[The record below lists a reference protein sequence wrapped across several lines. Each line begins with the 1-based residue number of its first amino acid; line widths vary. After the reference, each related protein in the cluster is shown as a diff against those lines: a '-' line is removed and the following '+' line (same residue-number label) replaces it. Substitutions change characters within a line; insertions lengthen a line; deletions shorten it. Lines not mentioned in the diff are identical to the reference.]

1 MALNDILVHLDAR
14 PRSTVRL
21 EVAARLAVQCG
32 AHLTGIHVIDIPSA
46 SYFYGA
52 AMPFVPANPEEIV
65 QRMRTDAIGAAA
77 PVEASFRDCL
87 RRNSLQGEWRL
98 AEGSP
103 PSVVALHARYADLT
117 VVGQPN
123 AYAPQDDDAVT
134 VTAVMTSGRPVLA
147 IPFAGDFPT
156 VGERVL
162 VAWNA
167 SREAARAVNDALP
180 LIAHA
185 KQVTVLAINPQRG
198 IGGQGDAHGGVPAAD
213 IALHLARH
221 GVKAEAAHTVAR
233 DISDGEALL
242 SYAAD
247 IGADLIVSGAYG
259 HSRAR
264 ELVFG
269 GVTRTLI
276 AEMTAPVLLSH

>member
-1 MALNDILVHLDAR
+1 MALKDILVHLDTAPRNVAR
-14 PRSTVRL
+14 MEL
-21 EVAARLAVQCG
+21 AARLAVLHG
-32 AHLTGIHVIDIPSA
+32 AHLTGLHAIDIPSA

-65 QRMRTDAIGAAA
+65 ERIRAEATEAAGPLETA
-77 PVEASFRDCL
+77 FRDCL
-87 RRNSLQGEWRL
+87 RRNGIEGEWRL
-98 AEGSP
+98 VEGQP
-103 PSVVALHARYADLT
+103 PATVALHARYADLT

-123 AYAPQDDDAVT
+123 RDEPQDADAVT
-134 VTAVMTSGRPVLA
+134 VTTVMTSGRPVLA
-147 IPFAGDFPT
+147 VPFVGEFPT
-156 VGERVL
+156 LGERVL

-167 SREAARAVNDALP
+167 SREAARALNDALP
-180 LIAHA
+180 LLVNA
-185 KQVTVLAINPQRG
+185 KEVTVLAINPQRG
-198 IGGQGDAHGGVPAAD
+198 VGGHGDVPAAD

-221 GVKAEAAHTVAR
+221 GLKAEAAHTVAK
-233 DISDGEALL
+233 DIADGEALL

-247 IGADLIVSGAYG
+247 IGADLIVAGAYG

>member
-1 MALNDILVHLDAR
+1 MALKDMLVHLDTT
-14 PRSTVRL
+14 PRCAVRM
-21 EVAARLAVQCG
+21 EIAARLAMQHG
-32 AHLTGIHVIDIPSA
+32 AHLTGLHVIDIPSA
-46 SYFYGA
+46 NYFYGA

-65 QRMRTDAIGAAA
+65 QRIRAEATEAAG
-77 PVEASFRDCL
+77 PVEAAFRDCL
-87 RRNSLQGEWRL
+87 RRNGIEGEPGGWRK
-98 AEGSP
+98 ARRP
-103 PSVVALHARYADLT
+103 RRWRCMRRYADLS

-123 AYAPQDDDAVT
+123 RDEPQDADAVT
-134 VTAVMTSGRPVLA
+134 VTTVMTSGRPVLA
-147 IPFAGDFPT
+147 IPFAGEFPT
-156 VGERVL
+156 IGERVL

-167 SREAARAVNDALP
+167 SREAARALNDALP
-180 LIAHA
+180 LLLGA

-198 IGGQGDAHGGVPAAD
+198 LGGQGDVPAAD

-221 GVKAEAAHTVAR
+221 GMKAEAAHTVAK
-233 DISDGEALL
+233 DIADGEALL

-247 IGADLIVSGAYG
+247 IGADLIVAGAYG

>member
-1 MALNDILVHLDAR
+1 MALKDILVHLDVT
-14 PRSTVRL
+14 PRSKTRL
-21 EVAARLAVQCG
+21 DVAAGLAMKCG
-32 AHLTGIHVIDIPSA
+32 AHLTGVHVIDIPSA
-46 SYFYGA
+46 NYFYGA

-65 QRMRTDAIGAAA
+65 DRMRADATEAAA
-77 PVEASFRDCL
+77 PIEAAFRDRL
-87 RRNSLQGEWRL
+87 RRNGLQGEWRL
-98 AEGSP
+98 VEGSP
-103 PSVVALHARYADLT
+103 ATMVALHARYTDLT

-123 AYAPQDDDAVT
+123 SYEPQDSDAVT
-134 VTAVMTSGRPVLA
+134 VTTVMTSGRPVLA

-156 VGERVL
+156 LGERVL

-167 SREAARAVNDALP
+167 SREAARAINDALP
-180 LIAHA
+180 LMAAA

-198 IGGQGDAHGGVPAAD
+198 IGGLGDVPAAD

-221 GVKAEAAHTVAR
+221 GIKAEAAHTVAK